1 MIDWINNKYGTNLT
15 EQDISEVKNFAL
27 LWNIY
32 ENTIFNNSFTI
43 DQLQLEI
50 VNRNLQL
57 NDFNDILIYFQNRY
71 TANGNT
77 NQRFENLHFRP
88 NDRMNLVRECLL
100 NLNNNPHH
108 KILSVGI
115 IVYRFR
121 NNLFHGLKDF
131 MLLGEQND
139 NFRHANIYIQNFL
152 DT

>member
-1 MIDWINNKYGTNLT
+1 MIDWINSKYGTNLT

-50 VNRNLQL
+50 ANRNLQL

-77 NQRFENLHFRP
+77 NQRFEHLHFRP

-100 NLNNNPHH
+100 NVNNNPHD

-131 MLLGEQND
+131 MVLGEQNH
-139 NFRHANIYIQNFL
+139 NFRNANF
-152 DT
+152 